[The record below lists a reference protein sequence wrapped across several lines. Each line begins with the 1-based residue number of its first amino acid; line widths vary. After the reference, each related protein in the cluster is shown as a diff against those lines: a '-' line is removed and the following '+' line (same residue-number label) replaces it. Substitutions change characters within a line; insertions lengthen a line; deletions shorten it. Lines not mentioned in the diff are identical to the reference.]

1 MKPQPAHP
9 QTPQSKGWSP
19 ARRAAQAEAIRRWR
33 PWANS
38 TGPKTAAG
46 KARVA
51 QNAAKLSRLE
61 RPADPDKRM
70 KRALRNHERYLVDL
84 NRFLSLRKKFGE
96 NKLLKLC
103 EKHLQKQGRKA
114 HKDLMLAL
122 LYAKL
127 CKNLAFAP
135 PIPIKVNANDG

>member
-1 MKPQPAHP
+1 MTPQPAP
-9 QTPQSKGWSP
+9 AQTPQSRGWSP

-33 PWANS
+33 PWAKS

-51 QNAAKLSRLE
+51 QNAAKASARSRL
-61 RPADPDKRM
+61 PDPDRRM
-70 KRALRNHERYLVDL
+70 KRALKNHEAYLTDL
-84 NRFLSLRKKFGE
+84 NRFILACKKFPK
-96 NKLLKLC
+96 NKLLKEC
-103 EKHLQKQGRKA
+103 KKHFYKRGLKTRQ
-114 HKDLMLAL
+114 DIIDAL

-135 PIPIKVNANDG
+135 SIPIKVNANDG